1 MNKTVLVTLLI
12 CFIIGLILL
21 KDAEAGFKK
30 YKGHG
35 YGRGYGHGYG
45 HGYGGGYG
53 HYGGYKKFGHYG
65 GGYGHYGG
73 YKGGHGGF
81 KKHHKWG

>member
-1 MNKTVLVTLLI
+1 MNKTVLVALLI

-30 YKGHG
+30 HK
-35 YGRGYGHGYG
+35 GYGHGYG
-45 HGYGGGYG
+45 GGYGGGYG

-73 YKGGHGGF
+73 YKGGYGHFGGF